1 MPGILI
7 KAEPSIVVNETNYYD
22 TDKIS
27 EIIQT
32 SKIAIYR
39 YFNNG
44 KFPPPI
50 VFRNKYHISEENLYR
65 YISEGKKA
73 IYTFSNKLNYKEM
86 KEVEHRVM
94 EDTRLNLEI
103 IKNYLEKAKMDR
115 APLSKIKLM
124 EERYNKAKKA
134 YDDCKKEPISPDDM

>member
-1 MPGILI
+1 MSDTLI
-7 KAEPSIVVNETNYYD
+7 KAKPSLVINKTNYYD

-32 SKIAIYR
+32 SKMAIYR

-44 KFPPPI
+44 TFPP
-50 VFRNKYHISEENLYR
+50 VKFRNKFHISEENLYR

-73 IYTFSNKLNYKEM
+73 IYTFSDKLNYKEM

-103 IKNYLEKAKMDR
+103 IKNYLEKAKMNR
-115 APLSKIKLM
+115 APISKIKAM
-124 EERYNKAKKA
+124 EERYTRAKQA